1 MFYLAIQPQQTQ
13 PDSLHSDLK
22 LLHTLV
28 IYIVWLP
35 VEHTRVIHNSSP
47 VAPRDVCLSS
57 VKLHIFTAPA
67 ASACPILRNCLSRLV
82 GPADVVAA
90 AQMIY
95 SGEESLG
102 LKLDTTGADTFR
114 VGIVCVA
121 DGRALGR
128 AKGWR
133 S

>member
-1 MFYLAIQPQQTQ
+1 MFYLAIQTQQTQ
-13 PDSLHSDLK
+13 PDSLHSELK

-67 ASACPILRNCLSRLV
+67 AAACPILCNRLSRSV
-82 GPADVVAA
+82 GHADVVAA

-95 SGEESLG
+95 SKEESLG
-102 LKLDTTGADTFR
+102 LKLDTTGANTFR

-121 DGRALGR
+121 DGCVCE
-128 AKGWR
+128 
-133 S
+133 